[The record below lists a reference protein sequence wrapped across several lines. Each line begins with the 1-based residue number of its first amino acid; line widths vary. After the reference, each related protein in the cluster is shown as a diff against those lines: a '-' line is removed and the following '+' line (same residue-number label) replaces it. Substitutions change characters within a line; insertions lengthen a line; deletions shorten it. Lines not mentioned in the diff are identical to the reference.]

1 MFIRKQY
8 ATAEALAYAKV
19 LQVGMRVSLILLAAS
34 FVGYMLD
41 LFSPTIPASQM
52 PLYWGMSGPAYL
64 EHRGIAHQNW
74 PWMAQMLQ
82 GDLVFGGIVL
92 MAAVTVYCYVFFLR
106 FPLANR
112 DAVMTG
118 VVAGEIVVLSLAAS
132 GLLAVGH

>member
-1 MFIRKQY
+1 MTIR
-8 ATAEALAYAKV
+8 
-19 LQVGMRVSLILLAAS
+19 RLLDRAFTGA
-34 FVGYMLD
+34 G
-41 LFSPTIPASQM
+41 LFA
-52 PLYWGMSGPAYL
+52 
-64 EHRGIAHQNW
+64 
-74 PWMAQMLQ
+74 
-82 GDLVFGGIVL
+82 IVL